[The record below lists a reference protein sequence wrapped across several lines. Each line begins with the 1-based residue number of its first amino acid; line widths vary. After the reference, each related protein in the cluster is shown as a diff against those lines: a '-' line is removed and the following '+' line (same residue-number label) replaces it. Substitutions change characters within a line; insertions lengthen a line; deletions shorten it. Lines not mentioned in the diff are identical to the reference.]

1 MEFSDFSAVISQ
13 WCEQASPAP
22 LDCWIDE
29 ANARLVLTEGGVRCS
44 IDVLDPYDARDPAR
58 VAAILSQGGASIACD
73 CEGALGIDPDTHCL
87 TLLNWLPS
95 PSSAAELLARLE
107 SLANQRAAMLSLLD
121 SYLRDT
127 AVLSASRGLP
137 NSWQPGV

>member
-13 WCEQASPAP
+13 WCEQNSPVP

-29 ANARLVLTEGGVRCS
+29 ANARLVLIEGGVRCS

-58 VAAILSQGGASIACD
+58 VSAILSQGGASVACD
-73 CEGALGIDPDTHCL
+73 CDGALGIDPETHCL
-87 TLLNWLPS
+87 ILLNWLPGLG
-95 PSSAAELLARLE
+95 SADILLARLE
-107 SLANQRAAMLSLLD
+107 ALANQRAAMLSLLD
-121 SYLRDT
+121 TYLRDSP
-127 AVLSASRGLP
+127 VSLPGRGKN